1 MPNTNKPID
10 QKDLNEIE
18 NNININD
25 MEANVISSNTYTDKY
40 GNEIQETVTIEL
52 DKKFVNEVF
61 DRINHMCHED
71 IIFIEA
77 MKIIAK
83 NQWYFVPL
91 HKRNAEIKNRK
102 IISDVLT
109 AYRGDNDGDD
119 RELISIMLSEFTK
132 TNWAITKF
140 NTIASIFE

>member
-18 NNININD
+18 NTVNIND
-25 MEANVISSNTYTDKY
+25 MESNVISSNIYTDKC

-61 DRINHMCHED
+61 DRINHMCRED
-71 IIFIEA
+71 VIFMEA
-77 MKIIAK
+77 MKIIAR

-109 AYRGDNDGDD
+109 AYHGDNNCED
-119 RELISIMLSEFTK
+119 RELINIMLNEFTK
-132 TNWAITKF
+132 TNWGITKF